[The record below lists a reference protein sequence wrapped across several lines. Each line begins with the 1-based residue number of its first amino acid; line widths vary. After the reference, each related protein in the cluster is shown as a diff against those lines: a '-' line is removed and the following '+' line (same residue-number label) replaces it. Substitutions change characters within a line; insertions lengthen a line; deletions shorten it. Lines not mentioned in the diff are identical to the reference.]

1 MLKARGRKR
10 MADKDT
16 ALPVRSQADGTDER
30 LHCKIVDGVAD
41 PAINRTQVDEDYNL
55 HVEIHGNA
63 PGVTAVDHVIRT
75 SELGAITPDG
85 VYHSADNTKPG
96 NSGVITSTRAITPD
110 DSTQSFRVTGVK
122 GTVPDGAVHAMDVAL
137 HDEAGNAYGVTNP
150 LPVVV
155 SEVEGGTPVQV
166 FQASAVPLAVS
177 GVENHDYPVTA
188 AKTMKF
194 WQVLA
199 SASGKIKVEVF
210 VNAVLKATY
219 FNSTANT
226 NVETTWKVPFTAAA
240 AQVVRVRITNRD
252 NQPMDVYSTIIGV
265 ES

>member
-1 MLKARGRKR
+1 

-30 LHCKIVDGVAD
+30 LHCKIVDGVAF
-41 PAINRTQVDEDYNL
+41 PAVNQTQVDTDNNL
-55 HVEIHGNA
+55 HVEMHGNDPSGA
-63 PGVTAVDHVIRT
+63 DKVVRL
-75 SELGAITPDG
+75 SEGTGALTPDG
-85 VYHSADNTKPG
+85 VYDGVSNTSPG
-96 NSGVITSTRAITPD
+96 NVGIIASDRATTPG
-110 DSTQSFRVTGVK
+110 DSTQKFRLTGVQ
-122 GTVPDGAVHAMDVAL
+122 GTADDAVHALDVAL

-155 SEVEGGTPVQV
+155 SEVEGGAPIHHP
-166 FQASAVPLAVS
+166 QASVTPLAVN
-177 GVENHDYPVTA
+177 GVENHDYTVNTG
-188 AKTMKF
+188 KTFKF

-210 VNAVLKATY
+210 VDGTSKAIY
-219 FNSTANT
+219 FNSTANA
-226 NVETTWKVPFTAAA
+226 NVETTWKIPFTALA
-240 AQVVRVRITNRD
+240 AQVVRVQITNRD